1 MTPISKK
8 SDERRESGEK
18 EIQMTFS
25 QSSISKEK
33 KEVKKD
39 AKAEKRVV
47 DEKQGTPKEELV
59 GLGKSIVKDIQKGEN
74 PKIELSVR
82 GLSNVVYDKESK
94 TLGLGDKTAQRFF
107 FNAAHSKKFL
117 QTIEVASICKNLL
130 DVQKHASLRDVFYMA
145 KRTIPNTKI
154 NVVDEQKESDKVI
167 EDLEL
172 ITGFSRENLNVNA
185 NKMGSVAGK
194 VVIEDSGDIID
205 WSKLGSG
212 GWSIPSNVE
221 NIKFK
226 KVDAKYVIYMEK
238 AAVWER
244 LHEDRFW
251 EKQNCIIMSSQGQT
265 TRGIRRLLQRLSKE
279 HHLPILVLTDGD
291 IYGFYIYSVVK
302 FGSIALAHMA
312 DEMAIPDVKFLGVTM
327 DDIVKYDLKRHFI
340 KLTDQD
346 RSRIKQMQAYEWFEK
361 HKDWQRQ
368 FKMMK
373 DFDAKVEI
381 QSLSSKGISFISEK
395 YLPDKIKNKEWL
407 D

>member
-1 MTPISKK
+1 MPK
-8 SDERRESGEK
+8 EK
-18 EIQMTFS
+18 E
-25 QSSISKEK
+25 EPK
-33 KEVKKD
+33 KEYKKPEANHE
-39 AKAEKRVV
+39 AK
-47 DEKQGTPKEELV
+47 QELIK
-59 GLGKSIVKDIQKGEN
+59 LGYSIIEDIHKGKN
-74 PKIELSVR
+74 PHIELSVR

-107 FNAAHSKKFL
+107 FNVAHSKKFL
-117 QTIEVASICKNLL
+117 QTIEIASIAKTLL
-130 DVQKHASLRDVFYMA
+130 DVNKHASLRDVFYMA

-154 NVVDEQKESDKVI
+154 NVVDDQTESDKAI

-172 ITGFSRENLNVNA
+172 ITGYARENLNVNA

-194 VVIEDSGDIID
+194 VVVEDSGDTID

-265 TRGIRRLLQRLSKE
+265 TRGIRRLLQRLCTE
-279 HHLPILVLTDGD
+279 HKLPIYVLADNDPWGW
-291 IYGFYIYSVVK
+291 YIYSVLK
-302 FGSIALAHMA
+302 FGSISLAHMA
-312 DEMAIPDVKFLGVTM
+312 DEMAIPEVKFLGITC
-327 DDIVKYDLKRHFI
+327 DDVINFDLKRHFI
-340 KLTDQD
+340 KLTDKD
-346 RSRIKQMQAYEWFEK
+346 VSRLKQMQNYEWFVK
-361 HKDWQRQ
+361 HKAWQRQ

-381 QSLSSKGISFISEK
+381 QALSSKGISFISEK
-395 YLPDKIKNKEWL
+395 YLPEKIRKQDFL